1 MIDDGRN
8 YFRVG
13 SMKAGGALAKDGRV
27 KPGDKLVWVDGFD
40 CTGVPRADIKERVK
54 GPAQSEIV
62 LEFERAG
69 WVFKVL
75 LLRTPG
81 CETRNSNTA
90 DRERGNG
97 RDRDRDTDRT
107 KDALRE
113 RSRERE
119 RERKRERERERDRT
133 RESGG
138 VRDGDIGEYR
148 RDKHGQKVKIEQ
160 AAPEVAGKAPEAE
173 GRGGKGEA
181 AASRTTH
188 RQATHE
194 TKDTPN
200 FGKSAQNF
208 DEAIRSR
215 DALSSTLLSLSPAPQ
230 PAPRSKRR
238 FPPCQ
243 NPVRLR

>member
-1 MIDDGRN
+1 MIMELCDDGRN

-54 GPAQSEIV
+54 VPAQSEIV
-62 LEFERAG
+62 LEFERAR

-119 RERKRERERERDRT
+119 RERKRERERDRT

-181 AASRTTH
+181 AAS
-188 RQATHE
+188 
-194 TKDTPN
+194 PN
-200 FGKSAQNF
+200 FGKSAENF
-208 DEAIRSR
+208 DEAIRSTV
-215 DALSSTLLSLSPAPQ
+215 AYSSTLLSPSHP
-230 PAPRSKRR
+230 
-238 FPPCQ
+238 
-243 NPVRLR
+243 